1 MLQKSQDSELKVVKL
16 LTERLWKKEREI
28 NTRNGATFKW
38 VDDLQC
44 KSNSELQH
52 FKGDSPQSL
61 GDLSC
66 NKFWC
71 VAPIDHM
78 KQSLQTWFVSA
89 ETLTLQVQLSRGDTG
104 SASQT
109 LNDGLSLYREL
120 NQKALQGCLD
130 HVKLCFFLLSI
141 DAKLWANLFDPLCF
155 KAGEAKM
162 LLLLAGLKQRGAR
175 NKARRPKGGTAK
187 VVVTMLILEKFLPVL
202 WLNIFSFRIS
212 VNAPD

>member
-1 MLQKSQDSELKVVKL
+1 M
-16 LTERLWKKEREI
+16 
-28 NTRNGATFKW
+28 
-38 VDDLQC
+38 
-44 KSNSELQH
+44 
-52 FKGDSPQSL
+52 
-61 GDLSC
+61 
-66 NKFWC
+66 
-71 VAPIDHM
+71 
-78 KQSLQTWFVSA
+78 SA

-120 NQKALQGCLD
+120 NQKALQGV
-130 HVKLCFFLLSI
+130 VKILVWTMTMSSCVFFCFQSMRNCGQISLER
-141 DAKLWANLFDPLCF
+141 ATLFDPLCF

>member
-1 MLQKSQDSELKVVKL
+1 
-16 LTERLWKKEREI
+16 
-28 NTRNGATFKW
+28 
-38 VDDLQC
+38 
-44 KSNSELQH
+44 
-52 FKGDSPQSL
+52 
-61 GDLSC
+61 
-66 NKFWC
+66 
-71 VAPIDHM
+71 M

-120 NQKALQGCLD
+120 NQKALQGV
-130 HVKLCFFLLSI
+130 VKILVWTMSSCVFFCFQSMRICGQISLER
-141 DAKLWANLFDPLCF
+141 ATLFDPLCF

-187 VVVTMLILEKFLPVL
+187 VVTMLILEKFLPVL
-202 WLNIFSFRIS
+202 WVNILSFRIR
-212 VNAPD
+212 VNAQIRSTSLQEALSLSVSILNSRIYQTI